1 MILEEADGGHG
12 NFSSATQSRSGYS
25 LQNIAYNEA
34 CNELIAYKEA
44 LDQNTIVSITNRSGV
59 ITYANE
65 KFCKTS
71 KYRNEELVGRKISR
85 NYPPLNP

>member
-1 MILEEADGGHG
+1 MILEEADSGHR
-12 NFSSATQSRSGYS
+12 NSSNDVQSRDVYS
-25 LQNIAYNEA
+25 AQPITYHEA

-65 KFCKTS
+65 RFCKIS
-71 KYRNEELVGRKISR
+71 KYSNEDLVGKR
-85 NYPPLNP
+85 